1 MTEISEL
8 GLSPEQEKI
17 LKERVYARYFGLNC
31 ACDQFNIFARYFGL
45 NCACDQFNI
54 FKYKVIM
61 TDLDNMIFWGE
72 WCLQNMSG
80 FYTLYDKT
88 DDGWVYAFTEEN
100 DAMMFKLRFG

>member
-8 GLSPEQEKI
+8 GLLPEQEQI
-17 LKERVYARYFGLNC
+17 LKERVHDRYLLNC
-31 ACDQFNIFARYFGL
+31 DLHNFK
-45 NCACDQFNI
+45 I

-61 TDLDNMIFWGE
+61 KDLDNLIFWGE

-88 DDGWVYAFTEEN
+88 DDGWVYAFTNEN
-100 DAMMFKLRFG
+100 DAVMFKLRFG